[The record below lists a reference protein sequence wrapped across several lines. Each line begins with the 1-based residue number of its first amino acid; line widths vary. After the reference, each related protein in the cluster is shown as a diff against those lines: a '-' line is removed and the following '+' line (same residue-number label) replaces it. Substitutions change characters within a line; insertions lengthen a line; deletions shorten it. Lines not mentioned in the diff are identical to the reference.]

1 MTDTLPPTTTF
12 VSATPSQGSC
22 SEASGVVTCAI
33 GGMAGEGGVASVDL
47 VVVTESLGDVTDP
60 LVENVATVEGNEEDT
75 DPSNNVAT
83 EETPI
88 SEVFPLLLPQVSI
101 EKVDTEDPIV
111 LTEDDP
117 DGEITYVVTVTNAA
131 DAGPATGVV
140 VTDTLPATV
149 TFQSV
154 VPERGTCSLD
164 GQVLTC
170 RVGDM
175 APGDVVDITI
185 TVDTES
191 FGELTVGT
199 VTNVVEVEVAEGDE
213 PGDNRAEETTD
224 ITEVRDEEVLPET
237 GLPSAALAVAGTTS
251 VLLGGLVL
259 GMGRRLERRS

>member
-1 MTDTLPPTTTF
+1 AL
-12 VSATPSQGSC
+12 GS
-22 SEASGVVTCAI
+22 
-33 GGMAGEGGVASVDL
+33 L
-47 VVVTESLGDVTDP
+47 TDP
-60 LVENVATVEGNEEDT
+60 LVENVVVVSGTREDPNP
-75 DPSNNVAT
+75 DNDEAT

-88 SEVFPLLLPQVSI
+88 SEVFPLLLPQLSI
-101 EKVDTEDPIV
+101 DKVDLEDPIV

-117 DGEITYVVTVTNAA
+117 DGRITYVVTVTNAA

-149 TFQSV
+149 TFHSA
-154 VPERGTCSLD
+154 VPEQGACSLA

-170 RVGDM
+170 TLGDM

-199 VTNVVEVEVAEGDE
+199 VTNVAEVAAGEADE

-224 ITEVRDEEVLPET
+224 IAEVRDEEVLPVT
-237 GLPSAALAVAGTTS
+237 GFPAALVAIAGVS
-251 VLLGGLVL
+251 VLALGGLAL
-259 GMGRRLERRS
+259 GLGRRLDRRS